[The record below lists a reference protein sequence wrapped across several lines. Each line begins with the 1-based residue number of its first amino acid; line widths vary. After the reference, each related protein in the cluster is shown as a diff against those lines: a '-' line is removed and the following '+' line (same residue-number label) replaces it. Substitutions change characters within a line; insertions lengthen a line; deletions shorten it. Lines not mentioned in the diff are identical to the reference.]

1 MPYLIYSIE
10 DDEDISHIISAT
22 LKKVNY
28 DLKSFA
34 TAKSFFEVF
43 NKRKPNMILLDL
55 MLPDMYGLDILK
67 KIRSDSTNDDIQ
79 IIILSAKR
87 MTIDKVDGLDLGA
100 DDYIEKP
107 FDILELLSRIN
118 SKARRLHSAN
128 ILSYGDLKIDLDKF
142 TCTKN
147 DVEIELTNMEFEILK
162 ILLKNAG
169 RPISRDEILSKIYGE
184 SVALETR
191 SIDMHINALRK
202 KIGDKAGNLIR
213 TVYGHGYKV
222 G

>member
-28 DLKSFA
+28 DLESFA

-67 KIRSDSTNDDIQ
+67 KIRADSANEDIQ

-118 SKARRLHSAN
+118 SKARRLHSSN
-128 ILSYGDLKIDLDKF
+128 SLSHLDLSLDLDKF
-142 TCTKN
+142 TCTKSG
-147 DVEIELTNMEFEILK
+147 ERIELTNMEFEVLK
-162 ILLKNAG
+162 ILLKNVG

-202 KIGDKAGNLIR
+202 KLDDKQGSVIR

>member
-28 DLKSFA
+28 DLESFA

-67 KIRSDSTNDDIQ
+67 KIRADSANEDIQ

-128 ILSYGDLKIDLDKF
+128 VLSYGDLSLNLDKF

-147 DVEIELTNMEFEILK
+147 KEAIELTNMEFEVLK

-202 KIGDKAGNLIR
+202 KIDDKQGNLIR